1 MTAIKFYYPSN
12 GEDQDA
18 LMEHLWDQGTM
29 SYLMFVRRMSL
40 RGNPYIKGV
49 FVLDND
55 GAMVPSEFD
64 CIPLSKDGL
73 SQLVSEFQEAR
84 TLDGEQWSRI
94 RSVVETHK
102 LAYNHLV

>member
-49 FVLDND
+49 FVLDD
-55 GAMVPSEFD
+55 DDAMVPSEFD
-64 CIPLSKDGL
+64 CIPLSKDGF
-73 SQLVSEFQEAR
+73 SQLVSEFQEE
-84 TLDGEQWSRI
+84 LSMENNG
-94 RSVVETHK
+94 VELGSFK
-102 LAYNHLV
+102 L